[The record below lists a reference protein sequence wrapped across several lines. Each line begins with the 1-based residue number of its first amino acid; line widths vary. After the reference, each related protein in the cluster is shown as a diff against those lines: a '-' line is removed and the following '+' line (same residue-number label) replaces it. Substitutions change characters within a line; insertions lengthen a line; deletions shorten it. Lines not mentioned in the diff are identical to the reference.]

1 MTLGQ
6 FRAASRFSLKRD
18 GKQGIV
24 VRPIAMAEINIEGKG
39 LLVKRALRNF
49 YTH

>member
-18 GKQGIV
+18 GKQGD
-24 VRPIAMAEINIEGKG
+24 RCSADRNGGNKYRREG
-39 LLVKRALRNF
+39 LAR
-49 YTH
+49 